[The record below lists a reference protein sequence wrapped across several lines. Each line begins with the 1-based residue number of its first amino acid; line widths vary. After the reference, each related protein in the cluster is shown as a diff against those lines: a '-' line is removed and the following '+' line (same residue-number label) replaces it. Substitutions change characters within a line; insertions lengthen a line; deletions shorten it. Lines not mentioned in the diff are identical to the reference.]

1 MIRIFQNDDNMSLH
15 EYTGILIKGY
25 LENRDNLA
33 KYLIRESKNAEKEFI
48 DNEEFFEGLKKV
60 IKLFKTDIDVQYIT
74 HLNQIDQMRDI
85 RLNKGKSIEDLE
97 GQERNKE
104 HFYVFLPR
112 VTGNLF
118 TGNLSFHEI
127 QFLEMAINEAK
138 QNLNHDGKS
147 QSGTALKGEITY
159 NPNDRRLLEENT
171 IKVLHEFC
179 KENDFFKSEFEY
191 SDFFN
196 CFNLSKPIN
205 VYPEFKHFHQQNFV
219 LIISGLIDLN
229 GRQFEER
236 FNISSYS
243 TIKDRIENDTKASKL
258 KAKMKE
264 FVKKNKPGI
273 KIY

>member
-1 MIRIFQNDDNMSLH
+1 MSLH

-25 LENRDNLA
+25 FENRDNLA
-33 KYLIRESKNAEKEFI
+33 KYLIRVSKKAEKEFI
-48 DNEEFFEGLKKV
+48 DNEEFFDGLKK
-60 IKLFKTDIDVQYIT
+60 IIELFHTDIDVQYIA
-74 HLNQIDQMRDI
+74 HLNQIGQMRAI
-85 RLNKGKSIEDLE
+85 RLNKGQSIEDLE

-112 VTGNLF
+112 VTGNRF

-127 QFLEMAINEAK
+127 QFLEITINEAK
-138 QNLNHDGKS
+138 QTLNHDDKS

-159 NPNDRRLLEENT
+159 NPNDRRLLEQNT
-171 IKVLHEFC
+171 IKALYDFC
-179 KENDFFKSEFEY
+179 IEHDFFKSDFDY

-243 TIKDRIENDTKASKL
+243 TIKDRIENDTKPSEL
-258 KAKMKE
+258 KAKMKV
-264 FVKKNKPGI
+264 FVKRYKPEI

>member
-1 MIRIFQNDDNMSLH
+1 MSLH

-33 KYLIRESKNAEKEFI
+33 KYLIRVSKKAEKEFI
-48 DNEEFFEGLKKV
+48 DNEEFFDGLKKV
-60 IKLFKTDIDVQYIT
+60 IELFHTDIDVQYIA

-85 RLNKGKSIEDLE
+85 RLNKGQSIEDLE

-104 HFYVFLPR
+104 NYNVFLPR
-112 VTGNLF
+112 VTGNRF

-147 QSGTALKGEITY
+147 QSGTASKGKIIY
-159 NPNDRRLLEENT
+159 NENDTIILSGET
-171 IKVLHEFC
+171 IKALHEFC
-179 KENDFFKSEFEY
+179 KENDFFKSEFEH

-205 VYPEFKHFHQQNFV
+205 VYPEFKHSYKTKFVFLIQNLV
-219 LIISGLIDLN
+219 NLTND
-229 GRQFEER
+229 QAKER
-236 FNISSYS
+236 FNIPSYS
-243 TIKDRIENDTKASKL
+243 NLIQRNENDTKPSKL
-258 KAKMKE
+258 KGKMKA
-264 FVKKNKPGI
+264 FVNRYKP
-273 KIY
+273 